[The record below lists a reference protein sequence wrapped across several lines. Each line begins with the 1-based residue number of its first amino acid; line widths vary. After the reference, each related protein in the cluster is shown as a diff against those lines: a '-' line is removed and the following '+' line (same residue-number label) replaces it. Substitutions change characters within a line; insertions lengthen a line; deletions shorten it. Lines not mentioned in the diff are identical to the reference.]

1 MKACPFCAEQIQDAA
16 VICRFC
22 NRELP
27 TAAPQAAIAAQKAA
41 RQQGRWIL
49 AAVAILA
56 VFSIAAILNSPP
68 STPRALD
75 LAGAQKNDSI
85 DILIRRFG
93 QPDADESSANEQPR
107 PPIVTRILTYN
118 QERVRAVYHANV
130 GFGTPLPKSFDWRL
144 IGFTDPEKNVALSP
158 DAAIRRLSSRPK

>member
-1 MKACPFCAEQIQDAA
+1 M
-16 VICRFC
+16 ICRFC
-22 NRELP
+22 NREFP

-56 VFSIAAILNSPP
+56 VLFIAVFLNSAP

-85 DILIRRFG
+85 DTLIRRFG
-93 QPDADESSANEQPR
+93 QPDADESTANDRPPR
-107 PPIVTRILTYN
+107 PFVTRILTYN
-118 QERVRAVYHANV
+118 EQRVRALYHANV
-130 GFGTPLPKSFDWRL
+130 EIGAPLPKSIDWRL
-144 IGFTDPEKNVALSP
+144 IGFTDPEKNVGLSP
-158 DAAIRRLSSRPK
+158 DAAIRRLSTRRK